1 MAPSLKLDEG
11 NDDIIRPSASIFA
24 VKCSK
29 QKIYTLHRIL
39 LLKAKMSVQ
48 GKHRTS
54 LQTHLLANNFC

>member
-48 GKHRTS
+48 GSAGKT
-54 LQTHLLANNFC
+54 